1 MSIFQ
6 RQLANRELSFVLI
19 GYLTWSLRDLFD
31 IGGALRII
39 EVMFTGY
46 YIPLEPESGR

>member
-1 MSIFQ
+1 MSTFQ

-19 GYLTWSLRDLFD
+19 GYLTRSLRDLFD
-31 IGGALRII
+31 IGSALRII